1 MNSQDLREELKWMEK
16 WAVVWG
22 VAKTEPQMEK
32 GMRERRDVN
41 LHRKFLK
48 KHGAVFWSAGWQ
60 RCYTREGAIGY
71 LYIGGEGVKYKLKV
85 EKIVKRQDVSADDKR
100 FIPECR
106 NFDEWKNIPT
116 WIKITEIKD
125 LKESIDPS
133 TIKKYGSKELLGKGD
148 ASRAASALQSA
159 VRIIDEGL
167 E

>member
-1 MNSQDLREELKWMEK
+1 VEK

-32 GMRERRDVN
+32 GKKERRDVS

-48 KHGAVFWSAGWQ
+48 KHGAVFWSVGWQ
-60 RCYTREGAIGY
+60 RCYTKEGAIGY
-71 LYIGGEGVKYKLKV
+71 LYIAEEGVKYKLKV
-85 EKIVKRQDVSADDKR
+85 EKIVKRHDVSEDDKR

-106 NFDEWKNIPT
+106 NFDDWKNIPT

-125 LKESIDPS
+125 LKKSLDPS
-133 TIKKYGSKELLGKGD
+133 TMKKYRSKELLGGGN

-159 VRIIDEGL
+159 VRIIDE
-167 E
+167 EWE